1 MKTLFI
7 NAVIYSPE
15 RLKADCIA
23 SCDGRIF
30 EIGSKNNLLSL
41 RRRGFKVIDLKRK
54 VILPGF
60 IDAHL
65 HLLSTG
71 YNLQNVN
78 LQGVDSLDKAVSII
92 KKAAKKL
99 GPGRWL
105 IGRGWNKNLWGDE
118 FPDKKILDKVCPDN
132 PARFYS
138 KDGHLLWVNST
149 ALKLCGIDKNTP
161 DPPAGAIKRY
171 PDGRPTGILFENA
184 CELVTLKT
192 PEPSIDLKLKAIKK
206 AVGKLNSLGIT
217 GVADCDNFS
226 GRLSLFRQAQ
236 EKGILSLRVFMM
248 LAPDDVNA
256 ASSLG
261 LKTGFG
267 DDFITVGC
275 LKLYMDGSLGSQTAL
290 MFSPYNGK
298 PDNSGISTM
307 TNDELEMYFEKT
319 HIQGISLAVHAIGDR
334 ANSELLQFLGKK
346 YAVSERLGLK
356 HRIEHAQLLRKS
368 DISKFKRYNI
378 AASVQPVHII
388 ADRDLAD
395 MHWGK
400 RSKYAYPFN
409 MLLRA
414 GAQMGFG
421 SDSPIEDPNPFLG
434 LYAAIAR
441 KSPGDDRPAWYP
453 EQKLTLKQAVRAYTR
468 GAADIC
474 SWQGKS
480 GVLAEGARADFV
492 VISDDI
498 FRVRQ
503 DEIPDVKVLATIV
516 DGRVVYRDRS
526 FRL

>member
-1 MKTLFI
+1 MKALFI
-7 NAVIYSPE
+7 NAVIYTPE
-15 RLKADCIA
+15 RLTADCLA
-23 SCDGRIF
+23 LCDGRIF
-30 EIGSKNNLLSL
+30 EIGSKIKLLSL
-41 RRRGFKVIDLKRK
+41 RRRGFKVINLKRR

-65 HLLSTG
+65 HLLGTG

-78 LQGVDSLDKAVSII
+78 LHGIDSLDKAVSII
-92 KKAAKKL
+92 QKAAKKL
-99 GPGRWL
+99 APGRWL
-105 IGRGWNKNLWGDE
+105 VGRGWNKNLWADD

-138 KDGHLLWVNST
+138 KDGHVLWVNSM
-149 ALKLCGIDKNTP
+149 ALKLCRIDKNTP
-161 DPPAGAIKRY
+161 DPPGGAIRRY
-171 PDGRPTGILFENA
+171 SDGRPTGILFENA
-184 CELVTLKT
+184 CELVTSKI
-192 PEPSIDLKLKAIKK
+192 PEPSIDLKLKAIRM
-206 AVGKLNSLGIT
+206 AVRKLNSLGIT
-217 GVADCDNFS
+217 GIADCDSFS
-226 GRLSLFRQAQ
+226 GRFSLLKQAQ

-267 DDFITVGC
+267 DDFITIGC
-275 LKLYMDGSLGSQTAL
+275 LKLYMDGSLGSQTAWV
-290 MFSPYNGK
+290 SSHYEGK
-298 PDNSGISTM
+298 PGNFGISTM
-307 TNDELEMYFEKT
+307 TSDELEMYFEKT

-334 ANSELLQFLGKK
+334 ANSELLQFFGKK
-346 YAVSERLGLK
+346 YAVSKKLGLK
-356 HRIEHAQLLRKS
+356 HRIEHAQLLPKS
-368 DISKFKRYNI
+368 DILMFKRYNI
-378 AASVQPVHII
+378 AASVQPIHII

-395 MHWGK
+395 KHWGR

-409 MLLRA
+409 MLLKA
-414 GAQMGFG
+414 GAQLGFG

-434 LYAAIAR
+434 IYAAVAR

-453 EQKLTLKQAVRAYTR
+453 EQKLTVKQAIRAYTK

-492 VISDDI
+492 VVSDDI
-498 FRVRQ
+498 FRIKQ
-503 DEIPDVKVLATIV
+503 DEIPDIKVLATV
-516 DGRVVYRDRS
+516 VNGRVVYKDRS